1 MHKEKLFAIVGCPLG
16 HSLSPELH
24 SWAFD
29 EIGYP
34 GIYMA
39 FEQKP
44 ENLARFYDA
53 VRTLPVSGGN
63 ITIPFKV
70 DSMRYVDGVSER
82 AKRIGAMNTFY
93 WKDGRLLGEN
103 TDVIGFMAPLRGRK
117 IDSAL
122 ILGAGGVSR
131 AAIVALQELGV
142 PDIRIT
148 NRTPEKASALAEEFG
163 IQAVPYEDRAGCG
176 CSLVIN
182 ATCLGM
188 KDRWQDMSAFPEEGF
203 GGRGGLAY
211 DIVYTP
217 EDTRFLKDARAH
229 GWECQ
234 SGLAMFVEQARAAFR
249 LWTGKDMPSEGAYAL
264 VRRALGC

>member
-1 MHKEKLFAIVGCPLG
+1 MRKEKLYTIVGYPLG

-29 EIGYP
+29 ETGFP

-39 FEQKP
+39 FQQEP
-44 ENLARFYDA
+44 GNLGRFYDA

-70 DSMRYVDGVSER
+70 DSMKYVDGVSER
-82 AKRIGAMNTFY
+82 AKRIGAINTFY
-93 WKDGRLLGEN
+93 WKDGKLLGEN

-117 IDSAL
+117 IDAAL

-131 AAIVALQELGV
+131 AAIAALQELGAA
-142 PDIRIT
+142 DILIT
-148 NRTPEKASALAEEFG
+148 NRTPEKAEALAEEFG
-163 IQAVPYEDRAGCG
+163 IRAVPYAERAKCG
-176 CSLVIN
+176 CDLVVN

-188 KDRWQDMSAFPEEGF
+188 KGRWQGMSAFPEEGF
-203 GGRGGLAY
+203 AGRKGLAY

-217 EDTRFLKDARAH
+217 EDTKFLQDAGAL

-249 LWTGKDMPSEGAYAL
+249 LWTGTDMPAEGAYGL